1 MTIYGSFYSLLDRAY
16 KQKET
21 QFGISFIHSIRDAF
35 KRNKNIGIQYFG
47 KLCESVA
54 SSGNNRRYIERKPTG
69 CNALRY
75 VRRKRY
81 GISFFKILSLFY
93 S

>member
-21 QFGISFIHSIRDAF
+21 QFRISYIHSIRDAF
-35 KRNKNIGIQYFG
+35 KRNKNIGIRYFR

-75 VRRKRY
+75 VRRKRN
-81 GISFFKILSLFY
+81 GIYMDDIVIILL
-93 S
+93 